1 MGLSR
6 LEVNLRR
13 LLIKCEL
20 LLKNQEQKDFRKYLT
35 SLDDMLRDLKQT
47 ADSDNIPDYIRR
59 IEALKIVIKDENN
72 ASNFLNE
79 QDHAELNSGS
89 SNDVSP
95 SKNLSSREQLLGDSS
110 NLRLRSGKGN
120 DDLDEA
126 LEYHQNMQQKIA
138 DDMLML
144 TRNLKEQS
152 QLANKII
159 KRDTEVASNSSNL
172 TEKNF
177 SKLKVESEK
186 LAEHSKRACKCWMWV
201 MLIIVMVLFI
211 NMVLFMKVMKK
222 KL

>member
-13 LLIKCEL
+13 LLVKCEL
-20 LLKNQEQKDFRKYLT
+20 LLKNKEQKDFPKYLS

-59 IEALKIVIKDENN
+59 IEALKKVIIVEHN
-72 ASNFLNE
+72 ASNFLNA
-79 QDHAELNSGS
+79 QDDAELNSGS

-110 NLRLRSGKGN
+110 KLRLRSGKGN

-138 DDMLML
+138 DDMLTL

-159 KRDTEVASNSSNL
+159 KRDTEVAANSSNL